1 MMAMTDKKVLV
12 TDDNAALR
20 GLLRVSLQ
28 AFGFSKVIEA
38 TDGERALETLRAEPV
53 DLLVTDWK
61 MKPMDGVELVRA
73 LRDRATSP
81 APYLPIIV
89 LTAYADADKASQ
101 ARDAG
106 ADEFLVK
113 PFTAEAL
120 ARSIRSVLD
129 PARSFITD
137 SNYFGPDRRRST
149 AASRDGTDR
158 RLVTQH

>member
-28 AFGFSKVIEA
+28 AFGFAKVIEA

-53 DLLVTDWK
+53 DLLITDWK
-61 MKPMDGVELVRA
+61 MQPMDGVELVRA
-73 LRDRATSP
+73 LRDRVSSP
-81 APYLPIIV
+81 APYLPIII
-89 LTAYADADKASQ
+89 LTAYADAGKANL

-106 ADEFLVK
+106 ADQFLVK

-120 ARSIRSVLD
+120 ARSITTVLD
-129 PARSFITD
+129 PQRSFISD
-137 SNYFGPDRRRST
+137 SNYFGPDRRRAT
-149 AASRDGTDR
+149 AASQDGTDR
-158 RLVTQH
+158 RLVAQH